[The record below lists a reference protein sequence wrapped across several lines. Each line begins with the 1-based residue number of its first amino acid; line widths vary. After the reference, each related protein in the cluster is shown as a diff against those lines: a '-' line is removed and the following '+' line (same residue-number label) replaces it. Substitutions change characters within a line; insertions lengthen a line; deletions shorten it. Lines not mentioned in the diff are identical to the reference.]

1 MKKLWSLVLA
11 VLLFAAVSPAVRAA
25 AEDGVYLA
33 PTNTYYLNPDTGV
46 TEDGGSGNAA
56 LGEGMCR
63 SVVYEK
69 ALVEIDGGKIFAT
82 VRLQLM
88 SNMKDFRLFVQQGA
102 KGKYES
108 VKPRIMAEDAASD
121 TSDFRFE
128 LPSVGGY
135 ISWEM
140 YVIPM
145 GRDVKFFMNLSE
157 SLTQG
162 NGDFTVSL
170 KPKPTPTATPSPTP
184 TPTDTPPAQTL
195 PAVPTPTATPTVP
208 PETEVTSPAATSETP
223 APTLTPTPSVTP
235 LPADVSTAPSAPPSA
250 AGAVPGEAGET
261 PPPNTPEAS
270 DAPGSASEPDDTAP
284 DELDGGGDAPAV
296 ADINA
301 GGEGES
307 AVMVAET
314 GESEPDTIGAGGVA
328 VAGAVVAVVVAAV
341 IIVPRAL
348 RKRK

>member
-11 VLLFAAVSPAVRAA
+11 VLLLAAVSPSARAE
-25 AEDGVYLA
+25 AEDGAYLA
-33 PTNTYYLNPDTGV
+33 STNTYYLNPDTGV

-162 NGDFTVSL
+162 SGDFTVSL
-170 KPKPTPTATPSPTP
+170 KPKPTPTATPAP
-184 TPTDTPPAQTL
+184 TPTDTPPVQT
-195 PAVPTPTATPTVP
+195 PTPTAAPMLTATVTPAVP
-208 PETEVTSPAATSETP
+208 PTTEETPSAAPAETP
-223 APTLTPTPSVTP
+223 APTLMLTPTPTPSPTP
-235 LPADVSTAPSAPPSA
+235 LPADASTTPSAPPSA
-250 AGAVPGEAGET
+250 A
-261 PPPNTPEAS
+261 PEAS
-270 DAPGSASEPDDTAP
+270 DTP
-284 DELDGGGDAPAV
+284 DEPRGGGDAPLTAE
-296 ADINA
+296 IHA
-301 GGEGES
+301 GGDEES
-307 AVMVAET
+307 AVAAPT
-314 GESEPDTIGAGGVA
+314 DDSEPDTSGVGGFA
-328 VAGAVVAVVVAAV
+328 IAGAVVVVAVAAV
-341 IIVPRAL
+341 IIVPRAV
-348 RKRK
+348 RKRR